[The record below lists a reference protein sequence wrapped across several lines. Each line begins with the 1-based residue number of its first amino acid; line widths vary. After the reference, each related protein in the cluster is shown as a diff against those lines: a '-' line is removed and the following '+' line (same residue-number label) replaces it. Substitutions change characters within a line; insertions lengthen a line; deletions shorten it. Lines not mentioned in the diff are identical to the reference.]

1 MAPDSD
7 TFQPRTAAEAVAA
20 QLRSAIQ
27 RGELTPGEPLRQN
40 DVARRLGVSTT
51 PVREAFAMLQADGL
65 VQIDRYRGAVVFRPT
80 PEDLREA
87 YEIRE
92 ALESIAIAKAA
103 PLLSE
108 ERYEG
113 LDSMLAEMRKTKD
126 AERWMELNDLFHL
139 GIYKAANSPRLLAV
153 IASQRDACAQYIRL
167 DIEAP
172 SRRRLKDQQHQ
183 EILDACRAHDIERA
197 QQALRRHLRDSMQE
211 MEDLIDET
219 ESADR
224 GSAAGTAVALRSEG

>member
-1 MAPDSD
+1 MAIDSEIL
-7 TFQPRTAAEAVAA
+7 QPRTAAESVAA

-40 DVARRLGVSTT
+40 EVARRLGVSTT

-80 PEDLREA
+80 PEDVRDA

-92 ALESIAIAKAA
+92 ALESLAIAKAA
-103 PLLSE
+103 PLLNE
-108 ERYEG
+108 ERYEELG
-113 LDSMLAEMRKTKD
+113 ALLAEMRRTKD
-126 AERWMELNDLFHL
+126 LERWIELNDLFHL
-139 GIYKAANSPRLLAV
+139 GIYKTASSPRLLAV

-172 SRRRLKDQQHQ
+172 ARRALKDQQHQ
-183 EILDACRAHDIERA
+183 EILDACRAHDIKGA
-197 QQALRRHLRDSMQE
+197 QRALRRHLRDSVQE
-211 MEDLIDET
+211 MLDLIKET
-219 ESADR
+219 EPAAD
-224 GSAAGTAVALRSEG
+224 AAVARPSG